1 MGYPGRMLNWLEQ
14 TKQLRAEGSFEKTMA
29 YLGHVLEAYPND
41 PQVHYQIAWTHD
53 SLGKE
58 ADAAP
63 AYEKAISLGL
73 KGEDLEGAYLGL
85 GSTYRCLGDY
95 QNSDRIFKKARELFP
110 ENGALKAFHAL
121 TLHNLKSHSAAIEL
135 LLKELVHSSKD
146 RHIAAYSRA
155 LLFYSEKLGE
165 TFE

>member
-1 MGYPGRMLNWLEQ
+1 MDSWVEEVKRR
-14 TKQLRAEGSFEKTMA
+14 RAEGSFE
-29 YLGHVLEAYPND
+29 EAMGLLRLALAEQPDN
-41 PQVHYQIAWTHD
+41 PAVHYQIAWTHD

-63 AYEKAISLGL
+63 AYEKAIALGL

-95 QNSDRIFKKARELFP
+95 RNSDRVFRKARELFP
-110 ENGALKAFHAL
+110 ENGALRAFHAL
-121 TLHNLKSHSAAIEL
+121 TLFNLKRPEAAIET
-135 LLKELVHSSKD
+135 LLKELVQTSGD
-146 RHIAAYSRA
+146 ENIRAYGRA
-155 LLFYSEKLGE
+155 LLFYSDKLNQ